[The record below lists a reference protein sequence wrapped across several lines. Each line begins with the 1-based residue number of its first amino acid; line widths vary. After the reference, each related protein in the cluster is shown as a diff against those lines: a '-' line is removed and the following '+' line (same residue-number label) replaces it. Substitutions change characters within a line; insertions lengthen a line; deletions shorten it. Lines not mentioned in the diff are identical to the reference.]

1 MNIILFV
8 LGSVLLS
15 IICHIKIPSLMLA
28 SLTAATLAA
37 FALQIIAY
45 VQLGYVQALALI
57 AFIASW
63 LMAIVV
69 ALPVG
74 WLVRR
79 RRSME
84 GKQ

>member
-1 MNIILFV
+1 MNIILFI
-8 LGSVLLS
+8 LGSVLFS
-15 IICHIKIPSLMLA
+15 MICHIKIPSFMLA

-37 FALQIIAY
+37 LALQIIAY

-57 AFIASW
+57 AFLTSW
-63 LMAIVV
+63 LMAIIV
-69 ALPVG
+69 ALAVG

-79 RRSME
+79 RRKME

>member
-1 MNIILFV
+1 MNTILFI
-8 LGSVLLS
+8 LGSVLVS
-15 IICHIKIPSLMLA
+15 MICHIKIPSFLLA

-37 FALQIIAY
+37 LALQIIAY

-57 AFIASW
+57 AFLTSW
-63 LMAIVV
+63 LMALIV
-69 ALPVG
+69 ALAVG

-79 RRSME
+79 RRRMD